1 MLMDAENMFSTG
13 QAITGTTKS
22 TNVIKFVTPG
32 EFRIGDRTVTSRLP
46 IPAHY
51 RDLGRGEKIQL
62 HIQVVEDFVGG
73 NSVQVQLITADNED
87 LDENPVTLATTEAV
101 PVAQLKAG
109 YTFTIESIP
118 IGATKQFLGL
128 NYVVDGSPTQGKI
141 DAGIVASRQ
150 TSL

>member
-1 MLMDAENMFSTG
+1 MIMDAENMFSIG
-13 QAITGTTKS
+13 QAITATAKS
-22 TNVIKFVTPG
+22 TNVIQFVKPG
-32 EFRIGDRTVTSRLP
+32 EFRIGDQTVTSNNP
-46 IPAHY
+46 IPVHY

-62 HIQVVEDFVGG
+62 HIQVVEDFEDGT
-73 NSVQVQLITADNED
+73 SVQVQLITADD
-87 LDENPVTLATTEAV
+87 AALSVNPVTLTTTAAV

-109 YTFTIESIP
+109 YTFSIESIP

-128 NYVVDGSPTQGKI
+128 NYVVVGSPTKGKI

>member
-13 QAITGTTKS
+13 QAITGTAKS
-22 TNVIKFVTPG
+22 TNVIQFVKPG
-32 EFRIGDRTVTSRLP
+32 EFRIGDRTVTSRIP

-73 NSVQVQLITADNED
+73 TSVQVQLITADDAE
-87 LDENPVTLATTEAV
+87 LSVNPVTLATTAAV

-128 NYVVDGSPTQGKI
+128 NYVVSGTPTQGKI